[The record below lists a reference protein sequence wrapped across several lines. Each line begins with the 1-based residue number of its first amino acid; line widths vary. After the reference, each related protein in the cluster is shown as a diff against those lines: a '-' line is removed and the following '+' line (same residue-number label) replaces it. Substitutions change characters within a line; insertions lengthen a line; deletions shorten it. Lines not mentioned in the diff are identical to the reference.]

1 MSAFIFPG
9 QGIQRKGMGKELFS
23 HFPEQV
29 RQADRILGYSIESLC
44 LEDPEQQLNL
54 TQYTQPAIYVVSYL
68 NYLRTM
74 EQYEAPNFFLGHSV
88 GEYAALTA
96 AGAIDFETGLRIV
109 KRRAELMS
117 EEDQGTLAAIVGLSQ
132 QELQVHLNDSHL
144 NDLYIANIN
153 STSQIVI
160 GGKTNK
166 VDAFIKYCREHNVK
180 AVRLRVSGAFHTPEM
195 QPAEQKFKEFL
206 ATCQFQQPITPVI
219 SNLTGKPHNLEDFPT
234 NLSQHLTHPVQW
246 VKCVEYILHNNVHSF
261 IEFGEP
267 AILSPMIEDI
277 KQHVLKNQPAL
288 KDTKSSTHKQ
298 KAYRSEP
305 SPFVIPEQ
313 ALNFCKAFRCRSPLL
328 VSSLNGAAGT
338 TLIASLAKHGTLSM
352 LDGDHLSNS
361 ELENKLQTL
370 NQQPDVINKYGIVL
384 TSDIY
389 KQTTQLEL
397 LKQYKISY
405 IEVSASEPSHALT
418 TYKSEHPACKL
429 LARIRSIQ
437 ELENFYAIA
446 DAICLELSS
455 ANTQKEPGLSLF
467 TQALAYKQEQ
477 SSDTHSPYI
486 GISGMAG
493 NPANIHSWLC
503 SGADFVI
510 ASSVFSLTE
519 EAELNPQTKQQLSQ
533 VSYAEYCTQPDW
545 LFPDLNS
552 SSNCY
557 VLNSKVKDLNRQLQQ
572 AYLDSDQGSLN
583 TIKQLLNQAPLS
595 VDPQLLENVIV
606 TAPEK
611 LSRTREQIS
620 QIIAQEIQPYLIPG
634 DSSLALFNTWRQ
646 TEKDHTYSAISAGQL
661 SDLLCP
667 SINIS
672 SDSLEQETW
681 N

>member
-9 QGIQRKGMGKELFS
+9 QGIQRKGMGKELFP
-23 HFPEQV
+23 HFQEQV

-96 AGAIDFETGLRIV
+96 AGAIDFETGLQIV

-117 EEDQGTLAAIVGLSQ
+117 EEDQGVLAAIIGLSQ
-132 QELQVHLNDSHL
+132 QELQQHLHDSRL
-144 NDLYIANIN
+144 SDLYIANIN

-166 VDAFIKYCREHNVK
+166 VDAFLKYCRERSVK

-195 QPAEQKFKEFL
+195 QPAEQKFKAFL

-219 SNLTGKPHNLEDFPT
+219 SNLTGKPHKLEDFAT

-246 VKCVEYILHNNVHSF
+246 VKCVEYVLHNNVSSF

-267 AILSPMIEDI
+267 AILSPMIDDI
-277 KQHVLKNQPAL
+277 KLHALKNQPAL
-288 KDTKSSTHKQ
+288 KAVKSSTHKQ
-298 KAYRSEP
+298 TIDRSGLAQ
-305 SPFVIPEQ
+305 FALPEQ
-313 ALNFCKAFRCRSPLL
+313 ALSFCKAFRCRSPLL

-338 TLIASLAKHGTLSM
+338 TLVASLAKHGTLCM
-352 LDGDHLSNS
+352 LDCDHLSNS
-361 ELENKLQTL
+361 ELGNKLQIL
-370 NQQPDVINKYGIVL
+370 NQQPDVLNKYGISL
-384 TSDIY
+384 SSDIY

-397 LKQYKISY
+397 LKQYNIGY
-405 IEVSASEPSHALT
+405 IEVSASEPSQALT

-429 LARIRSIQ
+429 VARIRSIK

-455 ANTQKEPGLSLF
+455 ANTQQEPSLSLF
-467 TQALAYKQEQ
+467 AQALAYKQGQ
-477 SSDTHSPYI
+477 SSTHSPYI

-493 NPANIHSWLC
+493 NPANIHSWLS

-510 ASSVFSLTE
+510 AGSVFTLTK
-519 EAELNPQTKQQLSQ
+519 EAELDQKTKQQLSQ
-533 VSYAEYCTQPDW
+533 LSYAGYSVQPDW

-557 VLNSKVKDLNRQLQQ
+557 VLNSKVKDLNRQLQR
-572 AYLDSDQGSLN
+572 AYLDSDKDSLN
-583 TIKQLLNQAPLS
+583 TMKQLLNQAPLS
-595 VDPQLLENVIV
+595 ADPQVIENLLV
-606 TAPEK
+606 TAPEQ
-611 LSRTREQIS
+611 LSRIREQIS

-646 TEKDHTYSAISAGQL
+646 TEKHPTYSAISAGQL
-661 SDLLCP
+661 CDLLCP